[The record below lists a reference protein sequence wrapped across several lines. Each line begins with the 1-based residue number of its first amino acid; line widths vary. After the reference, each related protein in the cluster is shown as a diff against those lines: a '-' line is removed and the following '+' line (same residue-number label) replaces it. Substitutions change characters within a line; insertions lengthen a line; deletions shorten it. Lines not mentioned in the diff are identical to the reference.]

1 MKPPFWTK
9 LFASGL
15 RTPVYHQVH
24 ATECGSACLGMVLAH
39 HGCWVS
45 MDELRTLCEVGRDGC
60 SAADLKRGAEHFG
73 FDVTGWRKEPWQLR
87 AIKLPAILFW
97 EFNHFVVLEGFR
109 GDRYLLN
116 DPTNGHVSVTE
127 EQFSARFTGIVLE
140 CSPSANFEKRGTR
153 PSVLRKL
160 RPWYQQHR
168 FGLLLSVLCGLILMV
183 PSIGLPLLLGAF
195 VDQVLTA
202 RHALGHLLPI
212 AACGLLLLNLVFVW
226 LQQRTLRGLS
236 LAVSVEQSERF
247 LSKLLKLPV
256 DYFNSRFS
264 GDLAQR
270 AQRIDAI
277 AANAS
282 VQLTR
287 TVIELGTSSVL
298 LIAMLMLEPVIA
310 LGVVL
315 VTGLGLTGHF
325 LVSRLRSDAG
335 HQMRREQGQLAGLM
349 NFATRNLRLI
359 RASGQ
364 ESDAFANWTGFQS
377 RELAARQ
384 SFVELGLVA
393 SGTSTLMVLM
403 VAAVVL
409 GLGGPRVLWG
419 QMSLGELVAFYFFA
433 THFIVPVGN
442 FFQSFDT
449 IRILEAD
456 LNRVDDVLDAE
467 EDKAL
472 KIHIP
477 QQTKGPATIDGRLRL
492 AGHLELRDL
501 TFGYR
506 GHNGPLIQN
515 FNLRIKPGQRVAIIG
530 PSGAGKSTLA
540 LLIAGVYQPWQGRVL
555 FDGHEREE
563 IPRSIM
569 SESVAFVDQ
578 QVSLFSGTIRDN
590 LTMWNPSVQDGMITR
605 AAIDAAIHD
614 DIARRRLNYSGY
626 VEEGGSNFSGGQR
639 QRLEIARA
647 LVSRPSLIV
656 LDEATSSLDAGLES
670 QIDDALRRRGCA
682 CVIIAHRLSTI
693 RDCDEIIVLDKGIT
707 VQRGSHDELMRQQ
720 GGLYR
725 ELVMKQ

>member
-1 MKPPFWTK
+1 M
-9 LFASGL
+9 
-15 RTPVYHQVH
+15 H
-24 ATECGSACLGMVLAH
+24 
-39 HGCWVS
+39 
-45 MDELRTLCEVGRDGC
+45 
-60 SAADLKRGAEHFG
+60 
-73 FDVTGWRKEPWQLR
+73 

-109 GDRYLLN
+109 GNRYLLN
-116 DPTNGHVSVTE
+116 DPTNGHVSVTK

-140 CSPSANFEKRGTR
+140 FSPSANFRKRGTR
-153 PSVLRKL
+153 PSVVRRLA
-160 RPWYQQHR
+160 PWYRQHR
-168 FGLLLSVLCGLILMV
+168 FGLLLSVFCGLMLMV

-195 VDQVLTA
+195 VDWVLMA
-202 RHALGHLLPI
+202 NHALGHLLLI
-212 AACGLLLLNLVFVW
+212 AACGLLLLNFVFIW
-226 LQQRTLRGLS
+226 LQQKTLRQLS
-236 LAVSVEQSERF
+236 LAISVEQSERF

-256 DYFNSRFS
+256 DYFNTRFS

-270 AQRIDAI
+270 AQRIDAT

-287 TVIELGTSSVL
+287 TVIEFGTSSVL
-298 LIAMLMLEPVIA
+298 LIAMLILDPLIA
-310 LGVVL
+310 LCVVL
-315 VTGLGLTGHF
+315 VTGLGLLGHF
-325 LVSRLRSDAG
+325 LVSRLRSDVN

-349 NFATRNLRLI
+349 SFATRNLRLI

-364 ESDAFANWTGFQS
+364 ESDAFVNWTGFQS

-384 SFVELGLVA
+384 RFVELGLVA
-393 SGTSTLMVLM
+393 ASTSTLMLLM

-419 QMSLGELVAFYFFA
+419 EMSLGELVAFYFFA
-433 THFIVPVGN
+433 THFIFPVGN
-442 FFQSFDT
+442 FLQSFDI
-449 IRILEAD
+449 IRILDAD
-456 LNRVDDVLDAE
+456 LNRVDDVMNAE

-472 KIHIP
+472 KTNETQEH
-477 QQTKGPATIDGRLRL
+477 KDLATIDGRLRL
-492 AGHLELRDL
+492 AGHLELRDV

-506 GHNGPLIQN
+506 RHTGPLIQN
-515 FNLRIKPGQRVAIIG
+515 FNLRIKPGQRIAIIG

-540 LLIAGVYQPWQGRVL
+540 LLIAGVYQPWKGQVL
-555 FDGHEREE
+555 FDGHKREE

-569 SESVAFVDQ
+569 SESLAFVDQ
-578 QVSLFSGTIRDN
+578 QISLFSGTIRDN
-590 LTMWNPSVQDGMITR
+590 LTMWNASVPDGMITN

-614 DIARRRLNYSGY
+614 DIARRRFNYSGY
-626 VEEGGSNFSGGQR
+626 VEEGGANFSGGQR

-693 RDCDEIIVLDKGIT
+693 RDCDEIIVLEKGLT
-707 VQRGSHDELMRQQ
+707 VQRGSHDQLMREQS
-720 GGLYR
+720 GLYR
-725 ELVMKQ
+725 KLVTGQ